1 MQAGKLS
8 FFKKSV
14 TLWDGDATMAIK
26 LIVSDIDGT
35 LIPYG
40 ESGLPEGLFPLIR
53 ALHEAGILF
62 CPASGRQYHSLR
74 ALFAPVAD
82 EIGYLCENGAVVMG
96 VGGEEDAPLLSKTP
110 MLPRGEAMALC
121 EAIYAQQG
129 CEVLISGERVCYL
142 RPKDAGFAELFRGAT
157 GNRIRLVE
165 RFSDIA
171 EDVVKISSYSPG
183 CLAAAKA
190 ALGPRFAGTF
200 HMAEAGPDW
209 LDFTLADK
217 GVGLRGL
224 CAALGV
230 TPAETAA
237 FGDNWNDVAMLDI
250 AGEEYLMSTAS
261 PALRDRYP
269 RQCDNVLPVLEKILR
284 HNNEQQP

>member
-1 MQAGKLS
+1 MRRQ
-8 FFKKSV
+8 
-14 TLWDGDATMAIK
+14 DIR

-40 ESGLPEGLFPLIR
+40 QSGLPEGLFPLIR
-53 ALHEAGILF
+53 DLCAAGVLF

-74 ALFAPVAD
+74 RLFAPVAD

-96 VGGEEDAPLLSKTP
+96 AGGEEDAPLLSKTP

-121 EAIYAQQG
+121 EAIYAQPG

-142 RPKDAGFAELFRGAT
+142 RPKDTGFAELFCGAT

-165 RFSDIA
+165 RFSDIT

-183 CLAAAKA
+183 CLAAAKT

-217 GVGLRGL
+217 GVGLHGL

-230 TPAETAA
+230 TPAETVA
-237 FGDNWNDVAMLDI
+237 FGDNWNDVAMLET
-250 AGEEYLMSTAS
+250 AGMPYLMSTAAPELKERFS
-261 PALRDRYP
+261 Q
-269 RQCDNVLPVLEKILR
+269 QCGDVLEVLR
-284 HNNEQQP
+284 EIMAQKKEQP